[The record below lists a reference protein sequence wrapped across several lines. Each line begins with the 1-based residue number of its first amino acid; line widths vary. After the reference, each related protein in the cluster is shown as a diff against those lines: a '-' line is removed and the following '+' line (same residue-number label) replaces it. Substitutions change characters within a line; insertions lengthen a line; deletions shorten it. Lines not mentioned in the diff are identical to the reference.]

1 MQHGENVVIVPR
13 PNRDPNVSLPDN
25 GFPMLLQSDLIS
37 QLNRHRLV
45 RLLAFGQLALMV
57 ATGPLWFPTTVYP
70 QVSLIRLSGQELA
83 ELEWLLLTV
92 LLASLAVMAVSAK
105 PWLNRT
111 ACLVAGLSTLA
122 LIVCNQHRL
131 QPWAWQFVVL
141 SLILSVAD
149 DRTSYRCWSG
159 LVISIYV
166 WSAWSKMDL
175 GFGATHG
182 YFLLAGLCKS
192 LGLLPFITALPAT
205 FVAQFPVIMPLFELL
220 IAIGLAVSWTR
231 RWALI
236 GAAMMHIGLLLALG
250 PLGHGHQPGVLI
262 WNVFF
267 LIQNWYLFSKEAS
280 AAQGELKV
288 AGEIPR
294 DPITPNPVKGVGN
307 GIATA
312 IVVAAAI
319 WPSVEAFGY
328 CDHWPAWAV
337 YASRPERVT
346 IFIHSDELSKISPP
360 FQKYL
365 ETQWGVDEWY
375 RFRID
380 LWSLDAVHAPIYP
393 QDRFQVGVALAAC
406 HQFEL
411 TRIKVWIEGP
421 ANRWTG
427 ARTERTYFG
436 IPALKELASTYRC
449 NALPRVTTTTFDN
462 TAQELAAD
470 GFPPQQTRNP
480 TIVARRKIVDDP

>member
-1 MQHGENVVIVPR
+1 
-13 PNRDPNVSLPDN
+13 
-25 GFPMLLQSDLIS
+25 MLSQSDLIS
-37 QLNRHRLV
+37 QLNRRRLV

-70 QVSLIRLSGQELA
+70 QVSLFRSSGQGLA
-83 ELEWLLLTV
+83 EFEWLLLTV
-92 LLASLAVMAVSAK
+92 LLAALAVMAVSAK

-111 ACLVAGLSTLA
+111 ACLVTGLSTLA

-141 SLILSVAD
+141 TLILSVAD
-149 DRTSYRCWSG
+149 DRTSFRCWRG

-175 GFGATHG
+175 GFSATHG

-192 LGLLPFITALPAT
+192 LGLLPLINALPAK
-205 FVAQFPVIMPLFELL
+205 FVAQLPVVMPLFELL
-220 IAIGLAVSWTR
+220 IAIGLSVSQTR

-267 LIQNWYLFSKEAS
+267 LIQNWYLFSRGAS
-280 AAQGELKV
+280 HGTSAVQVELKV

-294 DPITPNPVKGVGN
+294 NPIPPNPVKGVGN

-312 IVVAAAI
+312 ILVAAAL

-346 IFIHSDELSKISPP
+346 MFIHSDEFSKISPP

-365 ETQWGVDEWY
+365 ETQWGIDEWY

-380 LWSLDAVHAPIYP
+380 RWSLDAVHAPIYP
-393 QDRFQVGVALAAC
+393 QDRFQVGVALAASQ
-406 HQFEL
+406 QFEL
-411 TRIKVWIEGP
+411 TRIKVLIEGP

-449 NALPRVTTTTFDN
+449 NALPRVTTSPFDN
-462 TAQELAAD
+462 TAQEFLAD
-470 GFPPQQTRNP
+470 GFSLQQTRNS